1 MLQGELKGITGEA
14 ADRLRCDVSASGA
27 INGSLRSESKCRADD
42 ALRGAISALTIS
54 GEAWS
59 KAVKAS
65 DELQGNVSASIEPV
79 ENYPL
84 AYEGSYE
91 VDPLKREQI
100 LPTMSRVMLRDLKV
114 HGIYYYEVTNGKGG
128 KTVTIGRD

>member
-1 MLQGELKGITGEA
+1 MLQGVLKGTAGKST
-14 ADRLRCDVSASGA
+14 DTLRGDVSAIGT
-27 INGSLRSESKCRADD
+27 INSSLESEATGKAND
-42 ALRGAISALTIS
+42 ALQGAISALTIS
-54 GEAWS
+54 GEVVS
-59 KAVKAS
+59 KAGKAS
-65 DELQGNVSASIEPV
+65 DVLQGNVSASIEPV

-91 VDPLKREQI
+91 IDPLKREQI

-114 HGIYYYEVTNGKGG
+114 FGIYYYEVTNGNGG